1 MSEEEKQDAPQEEA
15 EEKTEEQTEEQPE
28 EQAEEPVKK
37 KVIIKEE
44 NIDYKD
50 AYIRA
55 QADYQNLIKENEKKK
70 TEWIEFANLG
80 LLTDL
85 IPVLEHFHQGMKY
98 VPQNQRKE
106 NWFVGF
112 QQIKKQ
118 LDEFMIGNH
127 LERMETIGRMFDPAL
142 HDAVG
147 KRKEE
152 DKDTDMILEE
162 VMGGYTLHGKVV
174 QPAKVIV
181 AE

>member
-15 EEKTEEQTEEQPE
+15 EEKTEEQPE
-28 EQAEEPVKK
+28 EQAEEQV
-37 KVIIKEE
+37 VLKEE

-55 QADYQNLIKENEKKK
+55 QADYQNLIKENEKKQ

-85 IPVLEHFHQGMKY
+85 IPVIEHFHQGMKY
-98 VPQNQRKE
+98 VPEDQQKE

-127 LERMETIGRMFDPAL
+127 LERMETIGKMFDPAL

>member
-1 MSEEEKQDAPQEEA
+1 MNEEEKQEELQEEA
-15 EEKTEEQTEEQPE
+15 EEQTEEQ
-28 EQAEEPVKK
+28 V
-37 KVIIKEE
+37 VLKEE
-44 NIDYKD
+44 NIDYKE

-70 TEWIEFANLG
+70 GEWIEFANLG
-80 LLTDL
+80 LMFDL
-85 IPVLEHFHQGMKY
+85 IPVIEHFHQGMKY
-98 VPQNQRKE
+98 VPEDQRKE

-127 LERMETIGRMFDPAL
+127 LERMETVGRMFDPAL
-142 HDAVG
+142 HDAMG

-152 DKDTDMILEE
+152 GKDTDIILEE